1 MLDGREL
8 GALARPATGASEMHD
23 ASGALHT
30 SSPAVMDQEE
40 REQAKVIRDYFEGK
54 WIKKITACS
63 LSLNREPHREPL
75 ADGVAGRSCCGF
87 PGHESAGVRS
97 AVCSC
102 LQATVA
108 VSRHQSSVTPSR
120 ARDLSLSAQVSAICR
135 QDGRMQRRT
144 DGVPM
149 PGGWWLMADRSG
161 QNRIIGLQHVMR
173 WSEPEQATLSP
184 KSKTSR
190 AGRTRMMRPSG
201 ASLWTTCAG
210 CRDRPGV
217 LLASLARRAFRARDD
232 GG

>member
-1 MLDGREL
+1 MVKALGGPARLRTFGALADRPQLVWISWSCWGLERGKGGTGSMLDGREL

-102 LQATVA
+102 LQATVT

-135 QDGRMQRRT
+135 QDGRL
-144 DGVPM
+144 
-149 PGGWWLMADRSG
+149 GWGNHEPSAD
-161 QNRIIGLQHVMR
+161 
-173 WSEPEQATLSP
+173 
-184 KSKTSR
+184 
-190 AGRTRMMRPSG
+190 
-201 ASLWTTCAG
+201 C
-210 CRDRPGV
+210 
-217 LLASLARRAFRARDD
+217 
-232 GG
+232 